1 MKHIL
6 AIALLVGAGLAGFS
20 QSVWNLTY
28 DMSLP
33 MGATKD
39 FVSKTS
45 YRGFGIDG
53 RQFINDNITLGG
65 SWSWNVFY
73 EKSEPKLES
82 YSGVDIYGVKYSY
95 SNVMPFLFTSHYYFG
110 EDGGVR
116 PFIGTGIGTNW
127 KEDYFEKGALI
138 SDYDNGWQFTLA
150 PEVGIYVP
158 VGFSSLIFV
167 NAKYTY
173 GFETGNVNATSYLN
187 VGVGFAWEN
196 F

>member
-1 MKHIL
+1 M
-6 AIALLVGAGLAGFS
+6 
-20 QSVWNLTY
+20 TY

-33 MGATKD
+33 LGETKD

-45 YRGFGIDG
+45 FRGFGIDG
-53 RQFINDNITLGG
+53 RQFVNDNLTVGG

-82 YSGVDIYGVKYSY
+82 YNGVDIYGVKYSY
-95 SNVMPFLFTSHYYFG
+95 SNVMPFLVTSHYYFG

-116 PFIGTGIGTNW
+116 AFVGTGIGTNW

-187 VGVGFAWEN
+187 FGVGFAWEN
-196 F
+196 L